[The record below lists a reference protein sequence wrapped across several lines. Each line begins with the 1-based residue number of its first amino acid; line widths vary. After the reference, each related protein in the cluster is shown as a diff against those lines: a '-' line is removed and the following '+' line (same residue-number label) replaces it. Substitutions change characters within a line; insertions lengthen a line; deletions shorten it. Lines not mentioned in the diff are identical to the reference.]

1 QPQRQLSVSCSER
14 KNPDRRVVE
23 NCTTMD
29 KDYLPPMACID
40 PDETFPCPYDPHHL
54 VRASRF
60 PYHIVQCRKNNPHIA
75 KRMKACPF
83 NARHIIL
90 KTEMER
96 HVMRCPDKTTIAQD
110 LEIGGALGRVQ
121 NLRRQYCWV
130 TQVNL
135 ISYSLNMSTVLTV
148 IVLFLN
154 IFCGGGGG
162 WKSLKTCKNAKK
174 KIEILLKKKLQ
185 NFFFL

>member
-1 QPQRQLSVSCSER
+1 MAAVGVFVQRAKCGF
-14 KNPDRRVVE
+14 K
-23 NCTTMD
+23 CG
-29 KDYLPPMACID
+29 YCD

-110 LEIGGALGRVQ
+110 LEIGGYSCKRHVFTMMQIDNQSVLVKILPCKGSSKDPSKATQ
-121 NLRRQYCWV
+121 NHNERFVSPTHFKLSNTMTGHV
-130 TQVNL
+130 TT
-135 ISYSLNMSTVLTV
+135 SHHAFKM
-148 IVLFLN
+148 
-154 IFCGGGGG
+154 
-162 WKSLKTCKNAKK
+162 AAP
-174 KIEILLKKKLQ
+174 
-185 NFFFL
+185 